1 MKKVLAKGDN
11 FCFKVTKNEN
21 ITAVNLLHLIRENN
35 MNKDQ
40 KFKCCLLWFL
50 HTMLLAKDLTKVVD
64 RKLIRMIDSLSFFEK
79 YPWGK
84 ETFQLTMDYLKKK
97 SDLKK
102 QKEVFDEKQKASYA
116 LFGFPWAFMVSTI
129 NPLVSL
135 S

>member
-1 MKKVLAKGDN
+1 
-11 FCFKVTKNEN
+11 
-21 ITAVNLLHLIRENN
+21 
-35 MNKDQ
+35 
-40 KFKCCLLWFL
+40 
-50 HTMLLAKDLTKVVD
+50 MLLAKDSTKVVD
-64 RKLIRMIDSLSFFEK
+64 TKLIRKVDSLSFFEK

>member
-1 MKKVLAKGDN
+1 MLSTVVLAHH
-11 FCFKVTKNEN
+11 VTCERFDEGCRHKTDSNGRLFEF
-21 ITAVNLLHLIRENN
+21 LREVS
-35 MNKDQ
+35 M
-40 KFKCCLLWFL
+40 
-50 HTMLLAKDLTKVVD
+50 
-64 RKLIRMIDSLSFFEK
+64 
-79 YPWGK
+79 GK

-116 LFGFPWAFMVSTI
+116 LFRFPWAFIVSTI